1 MSPCRVSSKTMT
13 RCLRTLTGV
22 CAALALAACS
32 SSDGKGPP
40 VSLGVSWQDYAPG
53 MQAKID
59 TLAASKDC
67 VGMQLVFNQIGGTN
81 LAERNRYGHGNE
93 EILKY
98 IDAKEKAI
106 SCFPGGDTG
115 TTTTG

>member
-1 MSPCRVSSKTMT
+1 MT
-13 RCLRTLTGV
+13 RGLRTLTGV
-22 CAALALAACS
+22 FAVLILAACS
-32 SSDGKGPP
+32 SSDSGRTP
-40 VSLGVSWQDYAPG
+40 VSLGVSWPDYAPG

-59 TLAASKDC
+59 TLAASRDC
-67 VGMQLVFNQIGGTN
+67 VGLQLVFNQIGGTN

-106 SCFPGGDTG
+106 SCFPSNTG